1 MASAEESLAISSQH
15 CLDSALSEH
24 PKGESNLMMGS
35 TMKVGDEAMKV
46 VKSIDNVVEKEI
58 LIYPM
63 F

>member
-1 MASAEESLAISSQH
+1 
-15 CLDSALSEH
+15 
-24 PKGESNLMMGS
+24 MMGS